1 MVTAVALGDVDAVP
15 VGDYGLPGLV
25 GHALAGERDADD
37 ARMLE
42 LLEPFRPQRWRAMR
56 LLLTSGAGPARR
68 APRARARSLRGV

>member
-25 GHALAGERDADD
+25 GNALAGERDADD

-42 LLEPFRPQRWRAMR
+42 LLEPFRPQRWRALR
-56 LLLTSGAGPARR
+56 LLAYSGRGPSRR
-68 APRARARSLRGV
+68 APRARVRTLRDR